1 MMAESGA
8 TPEEIMKRMRIEWR
22 PTAMLYFKQ
31 KGKLHSEFTPEAEF
45 VSIGEKE

>member
-1 MMAESGA
+1 MAERGA

-31 KGKLHSEFTPEAEF
+31 KVKLHSEYMPEAEF
-45 VSIGEKE
+45 VATGEKEG